1 MTEDINE
8 LGPVDWIVV
17 EFPGSRFRGEM
28 APILL
33 DLEERGIIR
42 VLDLVIIKK
51 DADGG
56 LELFE
61 ASDLG
66 ADELGG
72 LRDEERRLAFLLSE
86 EDVLAAAQA
95 VEPGSSAALLIWENR
110 WAAPFAVAARRA
122 GGQLVAGGRI
132 PIQALLA
139 AVENDLIEEGA

>member
-8 LGPVDWIVV
+8 LGPVDWIVI
-17 EFPGSRFRGEM
+17 EFPGSRFKGEM

-51 DADGG
+51 DENGEF
-56 LELFE
+56 ELFE

-66 ADELGG
+66 EDELGG
-72 LRDEERRLAFLLSE
+72 LRDEERKLAFLLSE
-86 EDVLAAAQA
+86 ADVLAAAAA
-95 VEPGSSAALLIWENR
+95 VEPGSSAALLVWENA

-139 AVENDLIEEGA
+139 AVENDVIEEGA

>member
-8 LGPVDWIVV
+8 LGPVDWIVI
-17 EFPGSRFRGEM
+17 EFPGSRFKGEM